1 MTEGEDYMLLD
12 FSVRNFKV
20 FQNEIKFS
28 MIGNKK
34 IVNDDNIWKI
44 NNMDIVKS
52 SIIYGPNNTGKST
65 FIEAVASLKEM
76 IKDGSVNH
84 YANNYALEIVY
95 NFFNEDKKL
104 DYHISF
110 ISDND
115 IYDYA
120 LSFGIEKKITKE
132 ILKVNNKVIFDNNAT
147 SDNEEIMSMINIQ
160 ESYPEKLIVTML
172 PGNSKKYSDAIKDF
186 FDKMI
191 IIDDGYD
198 MDEIYSIILNYTNE
212 EKKILNNIIKDA
224 DISIDNLKIDDVR
237 INDDKYNKFK
247 IVSSYKMNNRTKSMP
262 SVISDSK
269 GTKMFLYYIVK
280 IINLRKTG
288 GIIFIDEIDSSLHT
302 LLVKEI
308 LNLFNNENN
317 TNMQLVV
324 TSHDLMLLDCR
335 YTFRKDQV
343 WFTYKD
349 EDDVYFYS
357 LDEFKNHE
365 STSIRNDI
373 LKGYLKG
380 MFGALPKIDIEKDFY
395 EEE

>member
-1 MTEGEDYMLLD
+1 MLLD

-84 YANNYALEIVY
+84 YANNYAL
-95 NFFNEDKKL
+95 
-104 DYHISF
+104 
-110 ISDND
+110 
-115 IYDYA
+115 
-120 LSFGIEKKITKE
+120 SFGIEKKITKE
-132 ILKVNNKVIFDNNAT
+132 ILKVNNKVIFDNSAT

-247 IVSSYKMNNRTKSMP
+247 IVSSYKMNNRIKSMP

-335 YTFRKDQV
+335 YMFRKDQV

>member
-1 MTEGEDYMLLD
+1 MDNSVIIKGSKSGITVFLDNEMPFEELLE
-12 FSVRNFKV
+12 SVSDKFK
-20 FQNEIKFS
+20 N
-28 MIGNKK
+28 
-34 IVNDDNIWKI
+34 
-44 NNMDIVKS
+44 
-52 SIIYGPNNTGKST
+52 
-65 FIEAVASLKEM
+65 ASK
-76 IKDGSVNH
+76 
-84 YANNYALEIVY
+84 
-95 NFFNEDKKL
+95 FFNNANMA
-104 DYHISF
+104 ISF
-110 ISDND
+110 DGRN
-115 IYDYA
+115 
-120 LSFGIEKKITKE
+120 LSAE
-132 ILKVNNKVIFDNNAT
+132 
-147 SDNEEIMSMINIQ
+147 
-160 ESYPEKLIVTML
+160 
-172 PGNSKKYSDAIKDF
+172 
-186 FDKMI
+186 
-191 IIDDGYD
+191 
-198 MDEIYSIILNYTNE
+198 E

-335 YTFRKDQV
+335 YMFRKDQV